1 MCVCWLWLICFY
13 ILHTGSGVTAGKQAT
28 VTPNLD
34 TAHSRLHLPRHSL
47 ASSGWRRDHLKDDL
61 SLYYFIRSWSSL
73 EPVTLSQQQQTQ
85 SPPHPGPWW
94 RWVQVLVQHE
104 GKGGMRP
111 VPKTALRCPG
121 PCVSCCLANFHI
133 CTSTSTSTSSLFL
146 KPALAVCHS
155 LLLQRGTRRQYTAPG
170 SHQPSPANLP
180 DCM

>member
-1 MCVCWLWLICFY
+1 M
-13 ILHTGSGVTAGKQAT
+13 TAGKQAT

-47 ASSGWRRDHLKDDL
+47 ASSGWREGDHLKDDL

-111 VPKTALRCPG
+111 VPKTAQCCPG

-170 SHQPSPANLP
+170 SHQPRPANLP

>member
-1 MCVCWLWLICFY
+1 M
-13 ILHTGSGVTAGKQAT
+13 
-28 VTPNLD
+28 
-34 TAHSRLHLPRHSL
+34 PRHSL
-47 ASSGWRRDHLKDDL
+47 ASSGCSGWREGDHLKDDL
-61 SLYYFIRSWSSL
+61 CISLYGAGAVWS
-73 EPVTLSQQQQTQ
+73 LSQQQQTQ

-133 CTSTSTSTSSLFL
+133 CTSSSTSTSSSSLFL

-170 SHQPSPANLP
+170 SHQSPAQPTFLTACKCGQSQG
-180 DCM
+180 DESYRSYY